1 VLTGKIMT
9 QYWLMKSEPDE
20 YGWADLVKA
29 GEGTWDGVR
38 NAQASNNLKAMRAG
52 DLALFYHSRT
62 GLEAVGVME
71 VSAEAFPDPKDD
83 TGRWVA
89 VKVKPVYPLKKPVSL
104 KVMKA
109 RPALAD
115 MAMLRQ
121 SRLSVAAITPD
132 EWAEIIRMAGNAPST
147 TA

>member
-1 VLTGKIMT
+1 MT

-20 YGWADLVKA
+20 YGWNDLVKA

-38 NAQASNNLKAMRAG
+38 NAQASNNLKAMQVG

-71 VSAEAFPDPKDD
+71 ISAAAFPDPKDE

-89 VKVKPVYPLKKPVSL
+89 VKVRPVHPLKKRVSL
-104 KVMKA
+104 KAMKA

-121 SRLSVAAITPD
+121 SRLSVAELSAD
-132 EWAEIIRMAGNAPST
+132 DWGEILKMAGNGSAAP
-147 TA
+147 A

>member
-1 VLTGKIMT
+1 MT
-9 QYWLMKSEPDE
+9 QYWLMKSEPEE
-20 YGWADLVKA
+20 YGWADLVRD

-38 NAQASNNLKAMRAG
+38 NAQASNNLKAMKVG

-71 VSAEAFPDPKDD
+71 ISAEAFQDPKDE

-89 VKVKPVYPLKKPVSL
+89 VKVKPVHPLNKPVSL
-104 KVMKA
+104 KAMKA
-109 RPALAD
+109 RPALSE

-121 SRLSVAAITPD
+121 SRLSVAALSSK
-132 EWAEIIRMAGNAPST
+132 EWAEVMTMAGNGSDTPA
-147 TA
+147 

>member
-1 VLTGKIMT
+1 MT
-9 QYWLMKSEPDE
+9 QYWLMKSEPEE
-20 YGWADLVKA
+20 YGWADLVRD

-38 NAQASNNLKAMRAG
+38 NAQASNNLKAMRVG

-71 VSAEAFPDPKDD
+71 ISAEAFQDPKDE

-89 VKVKPVYPLKKPVSL
+89 VKVKPVQPLNRPVSL
-104 KVMKA
+104 KAMKA
-109 RPALAD
+109 RPALSE

-121 SRLSVAAITPD
+121 SRLSVAALSSK
-132 EWAEIIRMAGNAPST
+132 EWAEVMTMAGNGFDTPA
-147 TA
+147 

>member
-1 VLTGKIMT
+1 MT

-20 YGWADLVKA
+20 YGWDDLVRA
-29 GEGTWDGVR
+29 GDGLWDGVR
-38 NAQASNNLKAMRAG
+38 NAQAANNLKAMRVG

-62 GLEAVGVME
+62 GLAVIGVMTI
-71 VSAEAFPDPKDD
+71 SAAAFPDPKDD

-89 VKVKPVYPLKKPVSL
+89 VRVKPVQRLQKPVSL
-104 KVMKA
+104 KAMKA

-121 SRLSVAAITPD
+121 SRLSVAPVAAQH
-132 EWAEIIRMAGNAPST
+132 WAEIMLMAGNAAASP
-147 TA
+147 A

>member
-1 VLTGKIMT
+1 MT

-29 GEGTWDGVR
+29 GEGVWDGVR
-38 NAQASNNLKAMRAG
+38 NAQASNNLKAMQQG

-62 GLEAVGVME
+62 GLEAVGIMV
-71 VSAEAFPDPKDD
+71 VSETAFADPKDE

-89 VKVKPVYPLKKPVSL
+89 VKVQPVEPLKKPVSL
-104 KVMKA
+104 QAMKVN
-109 RPALAD
+109 PALAG

-121 SRLSVAAITPD
+121 SRLSVAALTRD
-132 EWAEIIRMAGNAPST
+132 EWSAVMVMAGNAPASD
-147 TA
+147 A

>member
-38 NAQASNNLKAMRAG
+38 NAQASNNLKAMRVG

-71 VSAEAFPDPKDD
+71 ISAAAFPDPKDD

-89 VKVKPVYPLKKPVSL
+89 VTVRPVHLLKKPVSL
-104 KVMKA
+104 KAMKA
-109 RPALAD
+109 RPALGD

-121 SRLSVAAITPD
+121 SRLSVAALTYD
-132 EWAEIIRMAGNAPST
+132 EWSEILAMAGNAP
-147 TA
+147 APPA